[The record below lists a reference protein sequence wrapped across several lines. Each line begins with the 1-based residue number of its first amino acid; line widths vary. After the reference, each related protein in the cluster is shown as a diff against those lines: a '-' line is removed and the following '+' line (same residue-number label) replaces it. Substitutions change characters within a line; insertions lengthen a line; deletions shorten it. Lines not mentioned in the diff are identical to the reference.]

1 MHSTMWL
8 FFVRIRKA
16 PVAAGNATDAPLMN
30 GRVFLK
36 SFFWGVSSGNSFRPF
51 PWTFHCFLLLV
62 PFGDVFRFHFSASLL
77 LCCLLLLC
85 FSLFFDSIL
94 SCFSAVCFFLASL
107 LFFFSLF
114 CFSCFS
120 ALVLVCFSAFF
131 ACLLFLCFFCCPVSC
146 DQERKRLPG
155 KLDKIIQKSSKHR
168 FHTISLYSSL
178 G

>member
-1 MHSTMWL
+1 MWL
-8 FFVRIRKA
+8 FFLRIRKA
-16 PVAAGNATDAPLMN
+16 PVVARNATDAPLMK

-36 SFFWGVSSGNSFRPF
+36 IFLGVSSGNSFRPF
-51 PWTFHCFLLLV
+51 PWTFHCFLR
-62 PFGDVFRFHFSASLL
+62 FGDVFRFNFSASLL
-77 LCCLLLLC
+77 LCFLLLLC

-94 SCFSAVCFFLASL
+94 SCFSAVCFFSASL

-120 ALVLVCFSAFF
+120 AFVLVCFSAFF
-131 ACLLFLCFFCCPVSC
+131 ACLLFFCFFYCPVSC
-146 DQERKRLPG
+146 DQERKRLPA
-155 KLDKIIQKSSKHR
+155 KLDKIIQKSSKHQ